1 MLLSRDA
8 CKELQL
14 LASKQQTLL
23 EWMAVAIAAQRLLKA
38 MQLARD
44 RRLWYRQ
51 SEAKAPLATTTKS
64 KAHWLR
70 AKKIVS
76 SSLTEKDGQG
86 NLQEIFNS
94 RAKRSKAAWERWD
107 HLLRIMKFL
116 AKLKYRSNLTRS
128 ARAIKQFIEGAWRG
142 MRFRARVGAYLYNV
156 RALPRPEKLPEEEDM
171 KGLFG
176 ENGRLRRDSYP
187 RQRAMRAAIK
197 FRVQV
202 RSFIYL
208 PTLWEVETQLLGQF
222 CDLCSCST
230 ALGDQI
236 CKPGLRLR
244 RREAHGSFA

>member
-1 MLLSRDA
+1 
-8 CKELQL
+8 
-14 LASKQQTLL
+14 
-23 EWMAVAIAAQRLLKA
+23 MAVAIAAQRLLKA

-51 SEAKAPLATTTKS
+51 SESKAPLATTTKS

-128 ARAIKQFIEGAWRG
+128 ACAIKQFIEGAWRG

-156 RALPRPEKLPEEEDM
+156 RALHRPEKLPEEEREEM
-171 KGLFG
+171 RG
-176 ENGRLRRDSYP
+176 ERTWTVSLKRMGDGEETLTRGSVPCARPSSSECRSAASSISPRSGKLRH
-187 RQRAMRAAIK
+187 
-197 FRVQV
+197 
-202 RSFIYL
+202 SF
-208 PTLWEVETQLLGQF
+208 
-222 CDLCSCST
+222 
-230 ALGDQI
+230 
-236 CKPGLRLR
+236 
-244 RREAHGSFA
+244 